1 MKHSLIATSLF
12 ALWYGMGA
20 VGAPPAGGDEPA
32 VASPGELTSN
42 VDKINYSLGYELG
55 EDLKREA
62 LEPRGDVLLKGVE
75 DALSGAKPLV
85 KKSGRLKALKEIK
98 AQRAEANL
106 ELAQAF
112 LAENAKKEGV
122 VTLPSGLQYKEIQA
136 GEGKGPTPTGRVTVN
151 FRGSF
156 IDGTEFASS
165 YAEGKPSTFQVRKV
179 IRGWKEALPL
189 MKEGAKWELYIPPEL
204 GYGKHGL
211 TNRIPP
217 NTALLYEVELVAV
230 DEGPPP
236 PPRRTG
242 IPRPPAA
249 GASIRGEEDE

>member
-1 MKHSLIATSLF
+1 MQKSTITISVLGLLCGVCVA
-12 ALWYGMGA
+12 
-20 VGAPPAGGDEPA
+20 GAPPPGGAELA
-32 VASPGELTSN
+32 VTSEGELTSN
-42 VDKINYSLGYELG
+42 TDRINYSLGYELG
-55 EDLKREA
+55 EDLKRQE
-62 LEPRGDVLLKGVE
+62 LELRREILLQGAQ

-85 KKSGRLKALKEIK
+85 KKSGRAAALKGIK

-156 IDGTEFASS
+156 IDGTEFAST
-165 YAEGKPSTFQVRKV
+165 YAEGKPSTFQVKKV

-189 MKEGAKWELYIPPEL
+189 MKEGAKWELYVPPDL
-204 GYGKHGL
+204 AYGKRGL
-211 TNRIPP
+211 SNRVPP
-217 NTALLYEVELVAV
+217 NSALIYEVELIAV
-230 DEGPPP
+230 DNRPVLPPERSRPMP
-236 PPRRTG
+236 PLP
-242 IPRPPAA
+242 
-249 GASIRGEEDE
+249 